1 MGKVCVSEALLGD
14 CFMHLRGQGFEM
26 RVAVG
31 NWGQLLCS
39 RMGCRGFSGRKGC
52 MPLCVGIGR
61 ENMGLVW
68 RVAVAV
74 REMAK
79 ESVFQDLLEILR
91 STSSEIE
98 QAYKDSCEL
107 VDLDTCLLLIAECF
121 RCLRNACVEC
131 AKNQHVMRNLG
142 LISTSVHLIKLL
154 HGIQIKEEL
163 LLTGKVKMERDAN
176 EVEEDPGKENNG
188 RHLLFGTCLTYS
200 DKKIVAYCC
209 MVLFT
214 CLNSEK
220 VRELLDPG
228 NLTVALHVLKV
239 YKEQL
244 ESEWSFLI
252 VTGYLLKCPE
262 LIEALYAKLSNQ
274 ERVTLLELMMVN
286 VSEKNQHTSEEINL
300 FMRQA
305 DFLAGCF
312 QEKYEAVLK
321 LTSPEDVD
329 DEEALVT
336 IRLLDVLCEMTSNN
350 GQLEYLQTLP
360 GLLETA
366 IDTLRLTHLAGKQT
380 VNVFTTTHAMT
391 GQEEVLHPAVDFKS
405 HLIRLIGN
413 LCYKNK
419 ENQDKVYLT
428 YSKNMSSPQSH
439 WTPMVTWSTCSK
451 WTELHHYLEELLQ
464 ELRDYLPVLCSKS
477 QVTAKAGIMM
487 TNAMPNS
494 VKVYVQFNCRMFK
507 RLSVIAEDSAVR
519 LSKELVYELDG
530 IPLILDNCSID
541 DNNPCILYK
550 RILIIEYD
558 S

>member
-1 MGKVCVSEALLGD
+1 MAMAMAMAMAAAE
-14 CFMHLRGQGFEM
+14 
-26 RVAVG
+26 
-31 NWGQLLCS
+31 
-39 RMGCRGFSGRKGC
+39 
-52 MPLCVGIGR
+52 PLP
-61 ENMGLVW
+61 
-68 RVAVAV
+68 AVAAAPGARLESV
-74 REMAK
+74 RALAGLFREAQHREMAK

-107 VDLDTCLLLIAECF
+107 VDLDTSLLLIAECF

-131 AKNQHVMRNLG
+131 ARNQHVMRNLG
-142 LISTSVHLIKLL
+142 LISASVHLIKLL

-163 LLTGKVKMERDAN
+163 LLTALRCSLQFLGNIAA
-176 EVEEDPGKENNG
+176 GNG
-188 RHLLFGTCLTYS
+188 DSQNSIWKCAFPDLFLTCLTYS

-220 VRELLDPG
+220 VGELLDPG

-252 VTGYLLKCPE
+252 VTDYFLKCPE
-262 LIEALYAKLSNQ
+262 LVEALYAKLSNQ

-286 VSEKNQHTSEEINL
+286 VCEKNLHTNEEMNV
-300 FMRQA
+300 FMRHA
-305 DFLAGCF
+305 DFLAGRF

-321 LTSPEDVD
+321 LTSAEDA
-329 DEEALVT
+329 DEEALVA

-360 GLLETA
+360 GLLETVL
-366 IDTLRLTHLAGKQT
+366 DTLRLTHLAGKQT
-380 VNVFTTTHAMT
+380 VNVFTATHAVT

-419 ENQDKVYLT
+419 ENQDKVY
-428 YSKNMSSPQSH
+428 
-439 WTPMVTWSTCSK
+439 
-451 WTELHHYLEELLQ
+451 
-464 ELRDYLPVLCSKS
+464 
-477 QVTAKAGIMM
+477 
-487 TNAMPNS
+487 
-494 VKVYVQFNCRMFK
+494 
-507 RLSVIAEDSAVR
+507 
-519 LSKELVYELDG
+519 ELDG

-541 DNNPCILYK
+541 DNNPFVNPWAVYAIRNLTEQNERNQELIAQMEEKGLADNSALESMGLEIEKRDDKLILRSVRK
-550 RILIIEYD
+550 KP